1 MRSLSGCVP
10 VVKRESRY
18 AFCDFSYMRR
28 IGTFAF
34 MRKCIHVQIL
44 AHVFIYQHFGELVN
58 FKSDN
63 QLTCNQ
69 ITFDVTSN
77 MDEVIRLL

>member
-1 MRSLSGCVP
+1 MRFVTSHT
-10 VVKRESRY
+10 
-18 AFCDFSYMRR
+18 MRR

-63 QLTCNQ
+63 QLQ
-69 ITFDVTSN
+69 SN
-77 MDEVIRLL
+77 YF